1 MTLDPTHNVTSSPGS
16 AFGATRSAVPA
27 GPTTGLSGPDPV
39 PASLSARQ
47 AKLWDLLT
55 SGTFGPL
62 GRTSSASAALQS
74 SLENRLQARTGSAG
88 SILYRLTWKE
98 RVTPSGR
105 AICALRASAARISAS
120 DYILSGWPTARQ
132 ADGEKNVRTLAGSL
146 SEIARKGGPQDLAMA
161 AILSG
166 WTTPQAHDTN
176 KRGAGNRNN
185 PKGGNACLAWDAEA
199 AGWPTPTTRDWKDG
213 QDCPNVAI
221 NALRGRT
228 AWLAGWPTARQADG
242 EKNVRTLAG
251 SLSEIARKGGPQ
263 DLAMAAI
270 LSGWTTPQA
279 HDTNK
284 RGAGNRNN
292 PKGGN
297 ACLAWDAEAAG
308 WPTPDASGFGADN
321 PEVWRARRER
331 VKANRGNGNGFG
343 LTLNMAAHE
352 TLPMR
357 LCSDGTLLTGS
368 IAGMESGG
376 RLNPAHSRWLMR
388 LPPAWD
394 DCAPMETASTLK
406 RRRNLSKP

>member
-199 AGWPTPTTRDWKDG
+199 AGWPTP
-213 QDCPNVAI
+213 
-221 NALRGRT
+221 
-228 AWLAGWPTARQADG
+228 
-242 EKNVRTLAG
+242 
-251 SLSEIARKGGPQ
+251 
-263 DLAMAAI
+263 
-270 LSGWTTPQA
+270 
-279 HDTNK
+279 
-284 RGAGNRNN
+284 
-292 PKGGN
+292 
-297 ACLAWDAEAAG
+297 
-308 WPTPDASGFGADN
+308 DASGFGADN

>member
-120 DYILSGWPTARQ
+120 DYILSGGPTPRTVTGGAESTERKQELGRTKSGGGDLQ
-132 ADGEKNVRTLAGSL
+132 A
-146 SEIARKGGPQDLAMA
+146 A

-199 AGWPTPTTRDWKDG
+199 AGWAAPNARDYRSNDAS
-213 QDCPNVAI
+213 PEYHASR
-221 NALRGRT
+221 AAHARGKGLEEQT
-228 AWLAGWPTARQADG
+228 HQLAGWPTARQADG

-263 DLAMAAI
+263 DLAMAAAI
-270 LSGWTTPQA
+270 
-279 HDTNK
+279 
-284 RGAGNRNN
+284 AG
-292 PKGGN
+292 
-297 ACLAWDAEAAG
+297 
-308 WPTPDASGFGADN
+308 
-321 PEVWRARRER
+321 
-331 VKANRGNGNGFG
+331 
-343 LTLNMAAHE
+343 
-352 TLPMR
+352 PMR

-376 RLNPAHSRWLMR
+376 QLNPAHSRWLMR
-388 LPPAWD
+388 LPPEWD